1 MEVLSLVSYNVVM
14 PSPLEKLVTDFLE
27 HLEIEKGRTE
37 KTVRNYD
44 FYLRRFLDFSEL
56 TSPSGITLDTVRKFR
71 VWLNRDVA
79 GREEANIKKSTQNYH
94 LIALRSF
101 LKYLSKRDVKSLAPE
116 KVELAKQSMRQ
127 VEFLEPEELDRLL
140 AVPLAGKGADELP
153 LVHLR
158 NKAILEMLFA
168 TGLRV
173 SELAGLLV
181 ERVNLKQDEFTV
193 KGKGGKTRVVFLND
207 ETKGW
212 IKKYLEKRT
221 DTLPYLFVGHDR
233 AGAHREESKA
243 LTSRSIQRIVEA
255 AARDAGITKRIT
267 PHVMRH
273 TYATTLLRN
282 GADIRSVQAMLGH
295 SSITTTQIY
304 THITD
309 KGLREVH
316 KKFHKK

>member
-1 MEVLSLVSYNVVM
+1 MTTQ
-14 PSPLEKLVTDFLE
+14 LEKLVTDFLE
-27 HLEIEKGRTE
+27 HLEVEKGRTE

-44 FYLRRFLDFSEL
+44 FYLRRFLKFSGAK
-56 TSPSGITLDTVRKFR
+56 SPSAITLDSVRKFR
-71 VWLNRDVA
+71 LWLNREVP
-79 GREEANIKKSTQNYH
+79 GREEATIKKSTQNYH

-140 AVPLAGKGADELP
+140 EMPTKGLSPDRLP
-153 LVHLR
+153 LVVLR
-158 NKAILEMLFA
+158 NKTILEMLFS

-173 SELAGLLV
+173 SELANLLI
-181 ERVNLKQDEFTV
+181 ERVNLKRDEFTV

-212 IKKYLEKRT
+212 IRHYLDKRA
-221 DTLPYLFVGHDR
+221 DTLPYLFVSHDP
-233 AGAHREESKA
+233 AGKHREASGA
-243 LTSRSIQRIVEA
+243 LTSRSIQRIVENT
-255 AARDAGITKRIT
+255 ARDAGITKRIT
-267 PHVMRH
+267 PHVLRH

-295 SSITTTQIY
+295 ASITTTQIY
-304 THITD
+304 THVTD

-316 KKFHKK
+316 KKFHKKG